1 MGAVITAQKSLLCP
15 VGGIIQYGGSSD
27 TVPVGWLLCDGRSV
41 SRSVY
46 SNLFKKI
53 GTFFGSGNGSTT
65 FNLPDMRQVTPQ
77 GCGRNSRNFSGD
89 DDVLSLGEIKEN
101 QLQEHTHPYLL
112 ASNRRR
118 KSAGSGNQI
127 WEYEYW
133 ENTQQNSGRKGQTTH
148 GNIIGVNYIIKY

>member
-1 MGAVITAQKSLLCP
+1 MIIYKLLLALRAAITSQESLLCP

-53 GTFFGSGNGSTT
+53 GTFFGSGDGSTT

-112 ASNRRR
+112 ASNRRQPCR
-118 KSAGSGNQI
+118 LLSEMLSPSPGSCPNSHQAVLFQI
-127 WEYEYW
+127 L
-133 ENTQQNSGRKGQTTH
+133 T
-148 GNIIGVNYIIKY
+148 V